1 MSMKK
6 LFLIFLLLSSITV
19 NADKKPLIEDYDEV
33 VATAKTA
40 IQKSMEAPE
49 GELHLFVQ
57 ENKIS
62 GRFEFEITIHEKGL
76 VATVFVKSNEGG
88 SIQSQNKLKDF
99 VKNIKFDFKMPKGK
113 SYKFSYLFNFS

>member
-33 VATAKTA
+33 VATAKTV
-40 IQKSMEAPE
+40 IEKSMEAPE
-49 GELHLFVQ
+49 GELYLFVQ
-57 ENKIS
+57 ENNIS
-62 GRFEFEITIHEKGL
+62 GRFEFELTIHEKGL
-76 VATVFVKSNEGG
+76 VATVFVKSNAGG